1 MLAFYYYF
9 ITLNVVFLH
18 YYFNMKDIFLSWI
31 QWSWKGTQADLLMKQ
46 FPDQFKYFETWG
58 ILRALSSNDN
68 SIWNYIR
75 HTLDTWWLIKDD
87 VTVAVFNVFLQTVE
101 EWDRLLIDGVLRKL
115 YQTQKVCELMQKAG
129 REFVVLHF
137 DLPDEVVYERLA
149 WRIVC
154 KKCWNNANWWVIGWV
169 CEHCWGELI
178 RREDDSNINAIKTRI
193 EAFHNET
200 EPWLK
205 WVEENW
211 WLVHIDGNRSV
222 DEIYQDVLKYV

>member
-1 MLAFYYYF
+1 
-9 ITLNVVFLH
+9 
-18 YYFNMKDIFLSWI
+18 MKDIFLSWI
-31 QWSWKGTQADLLMKQ
+31 QWSWKGTQADLLMKN
-46 FPDQFKYFETWG
+46 FPNQFKYFETWW

-68 SIWNYIR
+68 AIWNYIKN
-75 HTLDTWWLIKDD
+75 TLNTWWLIKDD

-101 EWDRLLIDGVLRKL
+101 KWERLLIDGVLRKL

-154 KKCWNNANWWVIGWV
+154 GKCGNNAHGWV
-169 CEHCWGELI
+169 VGWKCETCWWGLI
-178 RREDDSNINAIKTRI
+178 RRADDSNIEAIKTRI

-200 EPWLK
+200 EPGLK
-205 WVEENW
+205 WVEENG
-211 WLVHIDGNRSV
+211 WLVHVDANRWV
-222 DEIYQDVLKYV
+222 NEIYQDVLKYV

>member
-1 MLAFYYYF
+1 
-9 ITLNVVFLH
+9 
-18 YYFNMKDIFLSWI
+18 MKDIFLSWI
-31 QWSWKGTQADLLMKQ
+31 QGSGKWTQADLLMKR
-46 FPDQFKYFETWG
+46 FPNQFKYFETWG

-68 SIWNYIR
+68 AIWNYIK
-75 HTLDTWWLIKDD
+75 HTLDTGWLIKDD

-101 EWDRLLIDGVLRKL
+101 KWERLLIDGVLRKL

-149 WRIVC
+149 SRIVC
-154 KKCWNNANWWVIGWV
+154 GSCGNNAHGWV
-169 CEHCWGELI
+169 VGWKCEKCGWELI
-178 RREDDSNINAIKTRI
+178 RRVDDSNIEAIKTRI

-200 EPWLK
+200 EPGLK
-205 WVEENW
+205 WVEENG
-211 WLVHIDGNRSV
+211 WLVHIDGNRWV